1 MKFHVIDRE
10 NWNREQYF
18 EHYLKLKCSFSMT
31 ANVDITMMLEEIHQ
45 KEIKFYPTSIYVI
58 SRVINKHTEFRTCF
72 NDEGVLGYWE
82 EMIPSYTIFHKD
94 DKSFSSIWTDYSSDF
109 HIFYKNYEEDM
120 RCYANVHGFFPKE
133 NIPPNIF
140 PISGIPWTSFTGFNL
155 NINNDGDSLLPIITC
170 GKYFNDGSRVMLPVS
185 LQVHHAVCDGYHA
198 SRFIEDLQEL
208 ANTCNEWLK

>member
-1 MKFHVIDRE
+1 
-10 NWNREQYF
+10 
-18 EHYLKLKCSFSMT
+18 MT

>member
-1 MKFHVIDRE
+1 FHFAL
-10 NWNREQYF
+10 N
-18 EHYLKLKCSFSMT
+18 S
-31 ANVDITMMLEEIHQ
+31 
-45 KEIKFYPTSIYVI
+45 
-58 SRVINKHTEFRTCF
+58 
-72 NDEGVLGYWE
+72 
-82 EMIPSYTIFHKD
+82 
-94 DKSFSSIWTDYSSDF
+94 YSSDF

-120 RCYANVHGFFPKE
+120 RCYANVHGFFTKE

-155 NINNDGDSLLPIITC
+155 NINGDSLLPIITC

-185 LQVHHAVCDGYHA
+185 LQVHHA